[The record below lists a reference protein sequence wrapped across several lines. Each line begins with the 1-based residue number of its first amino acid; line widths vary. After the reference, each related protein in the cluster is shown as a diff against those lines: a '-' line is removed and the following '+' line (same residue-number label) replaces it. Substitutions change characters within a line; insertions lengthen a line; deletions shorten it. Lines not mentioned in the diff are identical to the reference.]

1 MFAGAACSCAVESR
15 TTKTGHSQWFTRC
28 IDSVFNNREPSL
40 ASLLANPAIA
50 ATSCPSQPDT
60 SGELRI
66 DVAINSEKLPGSPF
80 ILAASTRA
88 PYPPNCSV
96 AGEAL
101 HRATSREQQVAE
113 IRFKDALGNVAH
125 AESVNC
131 YAEPVQVIGLTTHA
145 VELCLPDWLREGEAN
160 VTAVISSELI

>member
-1 MFAGAACSCAVESR
+1 MPLPTAC
-15 TTKTGHSQWFTRC
+15 RC
-28 IDSVFNNREPSL
+28 L
-40 ASLLANPAIA
+40 YHALH
-50 ATSCPSQPDT
+50 
-60 SGELRI
+60 
-66 DVAINSEKLPGSPF
+66 KLYDAQR
-80 ILAASTRA
+80 L
-88 PYPPNCSV
+88 V